1 MTETRQDEEAEQV
14 RAFLRKHP
22 EFLWTEEALLTEITL
37 PHLGLGSAS
46 SLLERQVQALRQEKA
61 LLQQR
66 IAALL
71 GAAQQNAVLARHL
84 GDLAM
89 ALLRARDCIEVV
101 ALTRRHLRE
110 VFQVEQQAWLVAR
123 SDFPVQES
131 AELEPEL
138 RRPLLAMAV
147 AGARTGLE
155 LHPDLRRQLFEAPG
169 AGLRSFAIIP
179 LEGSCL
185 SGGIVLGSQHPDRY
199 GADTGSDLLEQIGRL
214 VSAALDR
221 CTLPPLGGK
230 GEEPSCA

>member
-1 MTETRQDEEAEQV
+1 MSETPQDDDAQQV

-22 EFLWTEEALLTEITL
+22 EFLWTEEELLTEITL

-46 SLLERQVQALRQEKA
+46 SLLERQVQALRHENL

-84 GDLAM
+84 SDLAM
-89 ALLRARDCIEVV
+89 ALLRAQDCIAVV
-101 ALTRRHLRE
+101 ELTRRHLSE
-110 VFQVEQQAWLVAR
+110 VFQVEQQAWLVAH
-123 SDFPVQES
+123 SDFPVTGAVALE
-131 AELEPEL
+131 AE
-138 RRPLLAMAV
+138 RSRPLLAMAI

-155 LHPDLRRQLFEAPG
+155 LHPDLRRRLFEAPG

-179 LEGSCL
+179 LDGNCL

-199 GADTGSDLLEQIGRL
+199 GADAGSDLLEQIGRL

-221 CTLPPLGGK
+221 CTLPKAEEGGS
-230 GEEPSCA
+230 PACA